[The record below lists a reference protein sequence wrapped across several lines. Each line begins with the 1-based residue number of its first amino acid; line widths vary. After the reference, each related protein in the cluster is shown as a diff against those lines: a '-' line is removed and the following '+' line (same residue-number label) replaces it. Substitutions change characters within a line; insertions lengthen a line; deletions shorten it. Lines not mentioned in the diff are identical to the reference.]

1 PIGRQRNTR
10 LRDPMRKSALAAGGA
25 ALAIAL
31 AGCGGSGSPTSGGDG
46 GSTNDKELF
55 ADTKELAYESSQ
67 STEDAQT
74 AKFSMKMD
82 AGQQT
87 LKGQGEGRFAGEDSA
102 MAMNMTIAQGMET
115 KVRVVDGTYY
125 IKLPERARKMMGNG
139 KPWVKLSFDGDS
151 KLGKMMS
158 KSLKQRVSSSDPT
171 KLLEML

>member
-1 PIGRQRNTR
+1 MRPIGRQRNTR
-10 LRDPMRKSALAAGGA
+10 LREPMRKSALAAGGA

-31 AGCGGSGSPTSGGDG
+31 AGCGGGGSGSGSGATGGNG

-74 AKFSMKMD
+74 AKYSMKMD

-87 LKGQGEGRFAGEDSA
+87 LKGQVEGRFAGEDSA

-115 KVRVVDGTYY
+115 
-125 IKLPERARKMMGNG
+125 
-139 KPWVKLSFDGDS
+139 
-151 KLGKMMS
+151 
-158 KSLKQRVSSSDPT
+158 
-171 KLLEML
+171 